1 MHKKTKVVVCLG
13 MFLLLIV
20 SFSGCLNEE
29 EKVDPGIQRIKD
41 AGKLVVG
48 TSTPYPPMEY
58 LDGSEYVGFDI
69 ELAEK
74 IAEHLGVTV
83 EIVDYTDYESF
94 EDILDHVANGD
105 VDIMI
110 AAITINLERA
120 QRVDFSNGYLN
131 AGQVIIVNE
140 SNEDIN
146 TPEDILGLNIG
157 VQSGTTGEKE
167 ALKYTE
173 TVRGYGENFTSDAP
187 LNLTSGEIDAIIID
201 YPVGAILIKDN
212 PGFKIIGD
220 PFTSEYYGIAIK
232 KGETALKKELDNVIS
247 NLESS
252 GEMQKLK
259 DKWLSKT

>member
-1 MHKKTKVVVCLG
+1 V
-13 MFLLLIV
+13 
-20 SFSGCLNEE
+20 NQE
-29 EKVDPGIQRIKD
+29 EKTDPAIQKIKD

-48 TSTPYPPMEY
+48 TSTPFEPMEY
-58 LDGSEYVGFDI
+58 IDDGEYVGFDI

-74 IAEHLGVTV
+74 VAEHLGVTV
-83 EIVDYTDYESF
+83 EIVDYTEYEDF
-94 EDILDHVANGD
+94 EDILDYVANGD

-146 TPEDILGLNIG
+146 NPEDLLGLNVG
-157 VQSGTTGEKE
+157 VQSGTTGEEE
-167 ALKYTE
+167 ALKHTE
-173 TVRGYGENFTSDAP
+173 NVRGYGENFTSDAP
-187 LNLTSGEIDAIIID
+187 LNLTAGEIDAIIVD
-201 YPVGAILIKDN
+201 YPVGAILIKGN
-212 PGFKIIGD
+212 SGLKIVGD

-232 KGETALKKELDNVIS
+232 KGETALQKELDKVIN

-252 GEMQKLK
+252 GEMQTLK

>member
-1 MHKKTKVVVCLG
+1 MHKKAMVAGSLG
-13 MFLLLIV
+13 ICLLLVI
-20 SFSGCLNEE
+20 SFSGCVNQE
-29 EKVDPGIQRIKD
+29 EKTDPAIQKIKD

-48 TSTPYPPMEY
+48 
-58 LDGSEYVGFDI
+58 
-69 ELAEK
+69 
-74 IAEHLGVTV
+74 
-83 EIVDYTDYESF
+83 F
-94 EDILDHVANGD
+94 EDILDYVANGD

-146 TPEDILGLNIG
+146 NPEDLLGLNVG
-157 VQSGTTGEKE
+157 VQSGTTGEEE
-167 ALKYTE
+167 ALKHTE
-173 TVRGYGENFTSDAP
+173 NVRGYGENFTSDAP
-187 LNLTSGEIDAIIID
+187 LNLTAGEIDAIIVD
-201 YPVGAILIKDN
+201 YPVGAILIKGN
-212 PGFKIIGD
+212 SGLKIVGD

-232 KGETALKKELDNVIS
+232 KGETALQKELDKVIN

-252 GEMQKLK
+252 GEMQTLK